1 MVKFNTFF
9 LPGRIILKTFIV
21 VFILLFTVSG
31 FCQHNTKPLP
41 KPQRKGGMPLM
52 EALDKRS
59 SSREF
64 AATELPEQTLSNLLW
79 AAWGINREG
88 EDKRTAPS
96 ANNKQEIDVYVVKAD
111 GAYQYIPQGH
121 QLKKLLDEDIRSSC
135 GGQPFVAT
143 APLNLIYIADLSR
156 TDQKDY
162 SLEPTASYTNAGFI
176 AQNVYLYCAS
186 EGLGAVARGWINQ
199 DELKA
204 KLHLRPEQKIIL
216 GQTVGFPM
224 K

>member
-1 MVKFNTFF
+1 MKTCS
-9 LPGRIILKTFIV
+9 IISTESAKRLLV
-21 VFILLFTVSG
+21 VLAILVVNLNG
-31 FCQHNTKPLP
+31 FGQNNQRPLP
-41 KPQRKGGMPLM
+41 KPERKGGMPLM
-52 EALDKRS
+52 EALDKRCS
-59 SSREF
+59 TREF
-64 AATELPEQTLSNLLW
+64 AEKDLPEQTLSNLLW
-79 AAWGINREG
+79 AAWGINREQ
-88 EDKRTAPS
+88 ENKHTAPS
-96 ANNKQEIDVYVVKAD
+96 SNNKQEIDVYVVKAD
-111 GAYQYIPQGH
+111 GAYKYIPQGH
-121 QLKKLLDEDIRSSC
+121 QLEKLLEEDIRSSC

-143 APLNLIYIADLSR
+143 APLNLIYIADLAR

-176 AQNVYLYCAS
+176 AQNVYLFCAS

-204 KLHLRPEQKIIL
+204 KLHLRAEQKIIL

>member
-1 MVKFNTFF
+1 MKTLNFTPSILPKQLLTAF
-9 LPGRIILKTFIV
+9 LV
-21 VFILLFTVSG
+21 LFLHMNGIS
-31 FCQHNTKPLP
+31 QNNMKPLP
-41 KPQRKGGMPLM
+41 QPERKGGMPLM

-59 SSREF
+59 STREF
-64 AATELPEQTLSNLLW
+64 ADKELPEQTLSNLLW
-79 AAWGINREG
+79 AAWGINRE
-88 EDKRTAPS
+88 EENKHTAPS
-96 ANNKQEIDVYVVKAD
+96 SNNKQEIDIYVVKAD
-111 GAYQYIPQGH
+111 GAYKYIPKGH
-121 QLKKLLDEDIRSSC
+121 QLEKLLDEDIRSWC

-199 DELKA
+199 EELKA
-204 KLHLRPEQKIIL
+204 KLHLKPEQKIIL